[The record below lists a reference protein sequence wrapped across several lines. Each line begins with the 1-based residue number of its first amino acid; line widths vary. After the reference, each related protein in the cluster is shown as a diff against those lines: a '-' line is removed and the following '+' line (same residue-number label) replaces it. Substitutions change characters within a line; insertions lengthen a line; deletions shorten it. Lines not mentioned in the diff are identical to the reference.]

1 MTVKLLLKYT
11 KKWSPF
17 LKKNKKTVS
26 PLTIQHLIEWGK
38 AETGMSLSYQSR
50 HIGNVWMDSRK
61 VAKGDVF
68 LALKGDGDDGHNY
81 VSIALKSGAV
91 AAIVSRSKAKK
102 YSAREQKK
110 LIKVNNP
117 LRAVQR
123 MAAEYR
129 KKLDI
134 PLFIAVTGSSGKT
147 TTRQFIYAV
156 LSAGFKVGTTIGNWN
171 NHIGVPLCLLRLR
184 GSEDMAV
191 LEFGANHKNEISALT
206 RIVKPDIGV
215 ITNIG
220 YAHIGYFGSLNTTT
234 EVKFEIVKGINKK
247 SGLLL
252 LNGDDPRLVKK
263 NKEYGYNA
271 VYYGTSMN
279 CLVHAEAIKIVS
291 NKETVFIV
299 NGYEYRLSMIGRHFV
314 YCALPAIFLAL
325 QLGLSED
332 VIAEALYSIKP
343 DPMRGRVSKKKEVTF
358 IVDCY
363 NANPSSMKAG
373 ITLLQDVAG
382 RKSKCAVVGDMLE
395 LGKHSK
401 HLHRQL
407 GKQLVD
413 AGVVKI
419 VAVGEFAEFV
429 ADGAIK
435 QGMKASQVFCT
446 PDAKSAVHCARKVL
460 KRGDTVLLKGSRAVG
475 LEVVFNKF

>member
-1 MTVKLLLKYT
+1 MIVKLLLRYS
-11 KKWSPF
+11 KKWSLF
-17 LKKNKKTVS
+17 LKKNKKTIS
-26 PLTIQHLIEWGK
+26 PITLQYLIEWGN
-38 AETGMSLSYQSR
+38 AESDMPLPYR
-50 HIGNVWMDSRK
+50 RNHIGNVWMDSRK
-61 VAKGDVF
+61 VEKGDVF
-68 LALKGDGDDGHNY
+68 LALQGDGDDGHNY
-81 VSIALKSGAV
+81 VSAALKSGAV

-102 YSAREQKK
+102 YTAEEQKK

-117 LRAVQR
+117 LRAVQK
-123 MAAEYR
+123 MASEYR
-129 KKLDI
+129 KRLDI

-147 TTRQFIYAV
+147 TTRQFIYSV
-156 LSAGFKVGTTIGNWN
+156 LSAGFSVGTTIGNWN

-191 LEFGANHKNEISALT
+191 LEFGANHMHEIGTLT
-206 RIVKPDIGV
+206 RIVKPDIGL

-234 EVKFEIVKGINKK
+234 EVKFEIIKGISKK

-252 LNGDDPRLVKK
+252 LNGDDPRLVKRSA
-263 NKEYGYNA
+263 ESGYNT
-271 VYYGTSMN
+271 VFYGTSMN
-279 CLVHAEAIKIVS
+279 CLVHVETIKIVS
-291 NKETVFIV
+291 NRETVFIV
-299 NGYEYRLSMIGRHFV
+299 NGYTYRLSMIGRHFV
-314 YCALPAIFLAL
+314 YCALPAIFLAQ

-332 VIAEALYSIKP
+332 IIAGALYSMKP
-343 DPMRGRVSKKKEVTF
+343 DPMRGRVRKKRGVTF

-373 ITLLQDVAG
+373 IILLQDVAG
-382 RKSKCAVVGDMLE
+382 RRSKCAIVGDMLE

-407 GKQLVD
+407 GQQLVD
-413 AGVVKI
+413 AGVGKI

-429 ADGAIK
+429 ADGALK
-435 QGMKASQVFCT
+435 QGMKASKISCCA
-446 PDAKSAVHCARKVL
+446 DADSAVHCARKVL
-460 KRGDTVLLKGSRAVG
+460 KQGDTVLLKGSRGVG